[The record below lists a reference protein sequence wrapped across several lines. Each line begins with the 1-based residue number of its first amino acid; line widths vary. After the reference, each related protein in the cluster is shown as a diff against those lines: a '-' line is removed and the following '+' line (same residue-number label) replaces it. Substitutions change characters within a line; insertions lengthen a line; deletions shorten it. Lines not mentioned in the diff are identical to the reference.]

1 MRSTSLS
8 RALSPIAIT
17 LAFAASGAAQVARP
31 DFSGRWT
38 FDAEASSVGGGG
50 RGDGTGRASG
60 GGGGT
65 GGGTGLGRPAD
76 ELTLE
81 QNDSVLIMGARRQA
95 VVDTI
100 RYRLD
105 GKTVENVMPVGR
117 GATTHANYTSRWN
130 RERLETT
137 IARKV
142 GTRVTRYRE
151 LLYLSADSTLV
162 LETNVVGVPSGRKAI
177 YRRTK

>member
-1 MRSTSLS
+1 MRSTSPS
-8 RALSPIAIT
+8 RALSSVAIV
-17 LAFAASGAAQVARP
+17 LAFAAIGAQLARP

-38 FDAEASSVGGGG
+38 LVPELSSVGGGG

-81 QNDSVLIMGARRQA
+81 QNDSVLIIGARRQA

-105 GKTVENVMPVGR
+105 GKAVENVMPVGR
-117 GATTHANYTSRWN
+117 GETAHVNYTSRWN

-142 GTRVTRYRE
+142 GTRVIRYRE
-151 LLYLSADSTLV
+151 LLYLSSDSTLV
-162 LETNVVGVPSGRKAI
+162 METDIVGSVGGRKAV
-177 YRRTK
+177 YRRVK